1 MKKLSLSLVLLCS
14 LFIAFADDNSKN
26 IESKIEKV
34 TVYLDGAQI
43 TRTAKTAVG
52 TGKTELVFGGLSPY
66 LDKSSVSIEA
76 KGNVNVLSVVQQM
89 NKLNEQKKKAEVE
102 IIEKRKELFAEKLQ
116 DEQTQKLIDD
126 QLLIMLSKN
135 QQVNSQHTDLK
146 VVDLKAALDYHEQRM
161 REVRASQLAHD
172 RAIDKLSDTIIK
184 LEAQLKAMNAKND
197 PSTSDLVV
205 TVESKAGGSIS
216 FEISYFVNYA
226 GWFPTYDLRVDD
238 ITKPLNI
245 AYRAH
250 VHQNTG
256 EDWKDVKLTL
266 SNAEPK
272 ITGVIPKLNT
282 WYVANG
288 TGYKAPSVYNNTQYP
303 GRYPVAGI
311 AEVKGKVYDDTGEPL
326 IGATIVVKGTTIGTS
341 TDYDGNYSLK
351 LPYGQN
357 YLTVTYI
364 GYNTQDIPVF
374 ASEINIRMTQTKV
387 ALNEVTVAS
396 SKYESKMSSQQI
408 VSMDVLKARAAD
420 REFEQYGYLNTT
432 PGVTTIGRLAKTEEL
447 GGSVQQ
453 NINTSETFS
462 PTTYS
467 FEIETPYTIL
477 NNGKTYTVDIKSQD
491 IPVDYIYVTI
501 PKLDLDA
508 FLTARIIGWEEYN
521 LLDGEANL
529 YFEGTYL
536 GKTLLNTSAEDDTIE
551 LSLGRDKNV
560 SVTRAKLKDFSKKT
574 FFGDKKIASRAF
586 DITVRNNKKQP
597 INIVVL
603 DQFPVS
609 TQKEIEVDKQEYKDA
624 TLDEATGQLKWVL
637 QIPAASEKK
646 VGLKYAIKYP
656 KYYSVQV
663 E

>member
-1 MKKLSLSLVLLCS
+1 M
-14 LFIAFADDNSKN
+14 LFAAAQETSKN

-34 TVYLDGAQI
+34 TVYLDGAQV
-43 TRTAKTAVG
+43 TRTAKATVG

-66 LDKSSVSIEA
+66 LDKSSISIEA
-76 KGNVNVLSVVQQM
+76 KGGVNVQSVVQQM

-102 IIEKRKELFAEKLQ
+102 AIEKRQLSFAEKLQ

-135 QQVNSQHTDLK
+135 QQVNSDHTDLK
-146 VVDLKAALDYHEQRM
+146 VTDLKAALDYHEQRM
-161 REVRASQLAHD
+161 RELRLSQLAHD
-172 RAIDKLSDTIIK
+172 RTIVKLNDTIRK
-184 LEAQLKAMNAKND
+184 LEAQLKTMNAKQD
-197 PSTSDLVV
+197 AATSDLVV
-205 TVESKAGGSIS
+205 TVESKTGGSVD
-216 FEISYFVNYA
+216 FLISYFVNYA

-238 ITKPLNI
+238 ILKPLNI

-272 ITGVIPKLNT
+272 VTGVIPTLNT

-288 TGYKAPSVYNNTQYP
+288 VGYKSTPVYNNTQYP
-303 GRYPVAGI
+303 GKYPVAGI
-311 AEVKGKVYDDTGEPL
+311 AEVKGKVYDDSGEPL
-326 IGATIVVKGTTIGTS
+326 IGATIIVKGTTIGTS

-351 LPYGQN
+351 MPYGQN
-357 YLTVTYI
+357 YITVSYV

-374 ASEINIRMTQTKV
+374 ASEINIRMTQTSN
-387 ALNEVTVAS
+387 ALNEVTVS
-396 SKYESKMSSQQI
+396 SSSYGKRKMEERNS
-408 VSMDVLKARAAD
+408 
-420 REFEQYGYLNTT
+420 YYNGYDDKKFDQLGMLNSV
-432 PGVTTIGRLAKTEEL
+432 PGVQMKSSNGLFRSGATQEVSEVGN
-447 GGSVQQ
+447 SV
-453 NINTSETFS
+453 NIETAETFS

-477 NNGKTYTVDIKSQD
+477 NNGKTYTVDIKSQN

-508 FLTARIIGWEEYN
+508 FLTARITGWDEYN

-551 LSLGRDKNV
+551 ISLGRDKNV
-560 SVTRAKLKDFSKKT
+560 SVTRTKLKDYSKKT

-597 INIVVL
+597 ISIVVL

-609 TQKEIEVDKQEYKDA
+609 TQKEIEVDKQEYKEA
-624 TLDEATGQLKWVL
+624 TLDEATGQLQWML
-637 QIPAASEKK
+637 QIPPASEKK
-646 VGLKYAIKYP
+646 VGLKYAVKYP
-656 KYYSVQV
+656 KYFNVPV